1 MADEISF
8 SIRCTVTN
16 GTFKHDLIPS
26 ESPQFDQT
34 TQGGGVLWLDIG
46 TSAENVSFGDGS
58 PGYIFLKNHDPTNY
72 VEFRETTATT
82 SLGRLDAAGGIAVF
96 KLLSGSTLEM
106 VANTAACKVEARF
119 ANA

>member
-1 MADEISF
+1 MANEIAF
-8 SIRCTVTN
+8 SLRCTVTN
-16 GTFKHDLIPS
+16 GTFKHDLIPT

-34 TQGGGVLWLDIG
+34 TIGGGSLWVDVG
-46 TSAENVSFGDGS
+46 TAAENIAFADGG
-58 PGYIFLKNHDPTNY
+58 PGYIFLKNHDATNF

-82 SLGRLDAAGGIAVF
+82 SLGRLDAGGGIAVF

-106 VANTAACKVEARF
+106 KADTSACKVEIRY